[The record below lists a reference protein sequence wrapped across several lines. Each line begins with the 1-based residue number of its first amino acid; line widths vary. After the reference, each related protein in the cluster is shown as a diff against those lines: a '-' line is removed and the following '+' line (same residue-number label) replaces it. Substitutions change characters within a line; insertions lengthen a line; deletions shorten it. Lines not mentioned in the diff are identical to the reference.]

1 VRVLVRTALNP
12 YSGYGNDGLG
22 ILTALMNAGIDTYVE
37 PTFVAPPLPPAIA
50 QLLTKRLEAPFDL
63 LIHHADPAGLG
74 ISPESRRAC
83 KATVAWTMWEY
94 SSLDNL
100 KGRSTLRKRLRD
112 YDLVLGYDQ
121 VSSGAL
127 APYVSTQAG
136 TLQGGFW
143 PQDWPVSPIRDWN
156 SERFGFCM
164 VGQLG
169 PRKDPFVAINA
180 FKELKEEYPDEFEGA
195 ELHLKT
201 NCPGLHQAM
210 EQWVP
215 KLRVHYAVWTT
226 DVLREFYHTQHV
238 LLAPSRGEGKNVPAL
253 EFMATGGP
261 VIATNWGGHTQ
272 WLSSTVGYPLDY
284 ELRPIDAGHP
294 DCLNARAS
302 VAHLKKLMLEVYR
315 DRAAARRRGEQ
326 AAALIP
332 DMCSWDAVTRR
343 LFDRLADTV
352 PGGKTMA
359 ERYRHYQS
367 ELPVMRRVNTVSA
380 YPPGLVLNA

>member
-1 VRVLVRTALNP
+1 MRVLVRTALNP

-37 PTFVAPPLPPAIA
+37 PTYVAPPLPAFIA
-50 QLLTKRLEAPFDL
+50 PLLTKRLEAPFDL
-63 LIHHADPAGLG
+63 LIHHADPANLG
-74 ISPESRRAC
+74 ISPEARRAC
-83 KATVAWTMWEY
+83 KATVAWSMWEY

-100 KGRSTLRKRLRD
+100 PGRSTLRKRLRD

-121 VSSGAL
+121 VSTGAF
-127 APYVSTQAG
+127 AKYVSTQAG

-143 PQDWPVSPIRDWN
+143 PDDWPVSTLRDWN
-156 SERFGFCM
+156 SDRFGFCM

-180 FKELKEEYPDEFEGA
+180 FKELKEEHPEEFAPA

-201 NCPGLHQAM
+201 NIPGLHQAM

-215 KLRVHYAVWTT
+215 KLRVHYAVWPT

-272 WLSSTVGYPLDY
+272 WLSSSVGYPLNYD
-284 ELRPIDAGHP
+284 LRPIDEGHP
-294 DCLNARAS
+294 HCRNARAD
-302 VAHLKKLMLEVYR
+302 VAHLKALMLTAFR
-315 DRAAARRRGEQ
+315 DRAEARRKGEF
-326 AAALIP
+326 AAKLIP
-332 DMCSWDAVTRR
+332 DMCSWDAVLRR

-352 PGGKTMA
+352 PGGKAMA
-359 ERYRHYQS
+359 ERYRHNMSEVPVYQ
-367 ELPVMRRVNTVSA
+367 RGRTVSA
-380 YPPGLVLNA
+380 YPPGQVLNA